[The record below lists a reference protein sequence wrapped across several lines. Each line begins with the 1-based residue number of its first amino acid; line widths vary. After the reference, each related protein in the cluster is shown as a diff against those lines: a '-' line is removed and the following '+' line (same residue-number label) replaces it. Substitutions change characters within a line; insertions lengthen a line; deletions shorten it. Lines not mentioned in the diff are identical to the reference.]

1 MARRKPLEPSENH
14 ERWLISYADFI
25 TLLFAFFVVMYST
38 SSLTR
43 GDFRVLSDSIVRAFG
58 LPGVSFIE
66 TRPGGEGV
74 QTTLLG
80 VPGEQGAAARAPLL
94 AAANAPPDPA
104 ARRGDTQAEPDPE
117 EVRAALK
124 SSLGDLVA
132 PDRIRATSDG
142 SFVELSIPASLLYP
156 SGSRALLNDAGPLL
170 ARLAEVLEALPN
182 EVVVEGH
189 TDNLPIRN
197 GLFDS
202 NWDLSTARAVAVVRR
217 LEAGGIAPSR
227 LSAVGYG
234 SHRPVADNATEEGR
248 SANRRVVLRIRAGVA
263 GDGNG

>member
-38 SSLTR
+38 SSLTS
-43 GDFRVLSDSIVRAFG
+43 GDFRVLSDAIVRAFG
-58 LPGVSFIE
+58 LPGVSFSD
-66 TRPGGEGV
+66 TRSGTNGV
-74 QTTLLG
+74 QATPTG
-80 VPGEQGAAARAPLL
+80 VPGKAGDAARVPLR
-94 AAANAPPDPA
+94 AAANDRPDSA
-104 ARRGDTQAEPDPE
+104 LRAEKQQPDVE
-117 EVRAALK
+117 DVRDALR
-124 SSLGDLVA
+124 SSLEDLGA
-132 PDRIRATSDG
+132 ADGIGATSDG
-142 SFVELSIPASLLYP
+142 SVVELTIPANLLYP
-156 SGSRALLNDAGPLL
+156 SGSRALLNDAAPML
-170 ARLAEVLEALPN
+170 ARLAAVLAALPN

-217 LEAGGIAPSR
+217 LEAEGIAPNR

-234 SHRPVADNATEEGR
+234 SHRPVADNATEAGR
-248 SANRRVVLRIRAGVA
+248 SANRRVVLRIRSALPV
-263 GDGNG
+263 DGNG

>member
-38 SSLTR
+38 SSLTS
-43 GDFRVLSDSIVRAFG
+43 GDFRVLSDAIVRAFG

-66 TRPGGEGV
+66 TRPVGDGV
-74 QTTLLG
+74 RSTLLG
-80 VPGEQGAAARAPLL
+80 VPGEEGAAVRVPLR
-94 AAANAPPDPA
+94 AAANDRADA
-104 ARRGDTQAEPDPE
+104 ATRRAGERADAEG
-117 EVRAALK
+117 VRDALQ

-132 PDRIRATSDG
+132 PDRISAAVDG
-142 SFVELSIPASLLYP
+142 SFVELSIPANLLYP
-156 SGSRALLNDAGPLL
+156 SGSRALLNDATPMLE
-170 ARLAEVLEALPN
+170 RLAEVLAALPN

-189 TDNLPIRN
+189 TDDVPIRN

-202 NWDLSTARAVAVVRR
+202 NWDLSAARAVAVVRR
-217 LEAGGIAPSR
+217 LESEGIAASR

-234 SHRPVADNATEEGR
+234 SHRPVADNATEDGR
-248 SANRRVVLRIRAGVA
+248 AANRRVVLRIRGAVPVS
-263 GDGNG
+263 DNG